1 MGFLQRS
8 GTSLTFIA
16 SDIAP
21 ALTTAIAS
29 GESRWPTL
37 ATLASRGKVRRVHAT
52 FDSDA
57 ATLRPWQVSLLEAA
71 GLGGTERAHP
81 SAALTRSGEAQQIST
96 DVWAHLQCV
105 HFAAGLNDLAGV
117 LLHGVAQLSDEDRNE
132 IAAALQDLLRSD
144 GYELHSSRSG
154 DWLVRL
160 PRALEVRTVAPEI
173 AFTGPLDRALPQGRD
188 AAALRRLMTELQMVL
203 HEHPVNVRRA
213 RAGLPAA
220 NAVWLWGIG
229 ALDEHLAECSAPN
242 QPLPTAFGSDGYLKG
257 LYLSYR
263 QSVRDEQF
271 SATVLANPESTSRR
285 IVVLENVSELDA
297 LESEHLRPLL
307 NAMRAG
313 SIARVELHLDQ
324 WRIAVNRSELRRF
337 WKRPVAPNQ
346 WVA

>member
-1 MGFLQRS
+1 M
-8 GTSLTFIA
+8 
-16 SDIAP
+16 
-21 ALTTAIAS
+21 
-29 GESRWPTL
+29 
-37 ATLASRGKVRRVHAT
+37 HAT

-57 ATLRPWQVSLLEAA
+57 AALRPWQVSLLEAV

-81 SAALTRSGEAQQIST
+81 SAALTRSGEARQIST

-117 LLHGVAQLSDEDRNE
+117 LLHGAAQLSDEDRNE
-132 IAAALQDLLRSD
+132 IAAALQALLRGD

-188 AAALRRLMTELQMVL
+188 AAALRRLMTELQLVL

-229 ALDEHLAECSAPN
+229 ALDEHLAERAAAS
-242 QPLPTAFGSDGYLKG
+242 QPLPIAFGSDGYLKG

-263 QSVRDEQF
+263 QSVRDGQF